1 VALVLVAARYLSR
14 QARRDHPSFLSRGFA
29 ATGVG
34 EEFVG
39 DDHTP
44 HYHRATDTWERVDFD
59 YLARTTRLAL
69 AVLAD
74 RVVD

>member
-1 VALVLVAARYLSR
+1 MVHDVT
-14 QARRDHPSFLSRGFA
+14 
-29 ATGVG
+29 TGVG